1 MNGWYYDE
9 QLNNPLTSISL
20 HPNQLYVNQEWV
32 NVTDRTIDNVSHK
45 PDNEEFVTQAGDKI
59 VGYDIVP
66 IATSII
72 SEDFNVAIA
81 NTWSPYGSG
90 EEITSLWNSFRSA
103 APYVDSIRKGLKE
116 VNKTLEIEEGDGAV
130 VTFLKSVGGLVSNN
144 YDANLGLLQHRLNDH
159 LVTQG
164 TRFSYYAG
172 SGTAFGGLG
181 MKYTIFP
188 KFDNVNGFVS
198 VIEQIQQ
205 LYPYVNGKL
214 ETETYDAVKNAILD
228 WKETVSGRNKIK
240 EKGEAWFNSAI
251 NSVDKLIDDAKTATG
266 KGEVGKA
273 EATTAWTNLKSK
285 FKEITDT
292 TLSIADDIL
301 KAILDAGLL
310 AWQKAPG
317 GFKPYYKDIDIA
329 LQGTLKL
336 RIGTQYSISS
346 LLCQDVSLNFSKAM
360 VKNPIDGTIS
370 PLYCDVTLNLIPATK
385 FSNISLEKFV
395 KGHLNPNKDTISEE
409 LNKKL
414 QQEKELIQRTYLL

>member
-1 MNGWYYDE
+1 
-9 QLNNPLTSISL
+9 
-20 HPNQLYVNQEWV
+20 
-32 NVTDRTIDNVSHK
+32 
-45 PDNEEFVTQAGDKI
+45 
-59 VGYDIVP
+59 
-66 IATSII
+66 
-72 SEDFNVAIA
+72 
-81 NTWSPYGSG
+81 
-90 EEITSLWNSFRSA
+90 
-103 APYVDSIRKGLKE
+103 
-116 VNKTLEIEEGDGAV
+116 
-130 VTFLKSVGGLVSNN
+130 
-144 YDANLGLLQHRLNDH
+144 LQHRLNDH

-266 KGEVGKA
+266 EGEVGKA

-292 TLSIADDIL
+292 TLSIADDVI

-395 KGHLNPNKDTISEE
+395 KGHLNPNKDTIGEE

-414 QQEKELIQRTYLL
+414 QQEKELIQRTYSL